1 MLTQKPN
8 LGAIGES
15 RVQRVPPEAP
25 AVYDNA
31 QVYDNA
37 WVYDNAQVYDN
48 AWVYGNAQVY
58 GDATSDVPLYTIAE
72 AQKRESA
79 CASEAM
85 PDLSG
90 RVQMRMAKASDADLN
105 VAYRLMRLVDAI
117 GDGYYPSDEEGAPTF
132 FDDDWEHLQFLHR
145 QIAESSGGIHR
156 VVGAAGILLDQK
168 NNLID
173 PEEDCIE
180 LSPDM
185 KEAIKAKEELDK
197 IKAERDSLLTIL
209 VKIVT
214 ETMDYPPER
223 PSSAES
229 WIPRELVS
237 EAQAAIMAVR
247 GHPVPTYKDLAAE
260 QIEKA

>member
-15 RVQRVPPEAP
+15 RVQRVSPEAP
-25 AVYDNA
+25 AVE
-31 QVYDNA
+31 
-37 WVYDNAQVYDN
+37 
-48 AWVYGNAQVY
+48 

-117 GDGYYPSDEEGAPTF
+117 GDGYHPSDEEGAPTF
-132 FDDDWEHLQFLHR
+132 FDDDDWEHLQFLHR
-145 QIAESSGGIHR
+145 QIAEIAESSGGIHR

-173 PEEDCIE
+173 PDDNCIE
-180 LSPDM
+180 LSPDL
-185 KEAIKAKEELDK
+185 KAAQKAAELWEYFQGFIRANGAGSITDLVVQ
-197 IKAERDSLLTIL
+197 RDNLQAANSRL
-209 VKIVT
+209 
-214 ETMDYPPER
+214 R
-223 PSSAES
+223 AAS
-229 WIPRELVS
+229 ELVLSELESYERHGESCIFEGSPMIYGSTLEALS
-237 EAQAAIMAVR
+237 EAARQALQPEE
-247 GHPVPTYKDLAAE
+247 GNHG
-260 QIEKA
+260 